1 MTPQE
6 FVSCIRR
13 EVLEESLKMYRQSLE
28 RSASTP
34 TGRDTYW
41 PEMTEFYQSLNE
53 EQRPQFMDGIRQV
66 LVDTLSNVFGILDGS
81 TLLEKHRDY
90 FHLTYG
96 DEPQE
101 LNGELQDLFLSPE
114 T

>member
-13 EVLEESLKMYRQSLE
+13 EVLEQNLALYHQNLNRSLSPANAQE
-28 RSASTP
+28 VH
-34 TGRDTYW
+34 W
-41 PEMTEFYQSLNE
+41 PRMAELYQSLNE
-53 EQRPQFMDGIRQV
+53 EQRLQFIEGIRLV
-66 LVDTLSNVFGILDGS
+66 MVDTLSNVLGILDGS

-96 DEPQE
+96 EEPQK
-101 LNGELQDLFLSPE
+101 LNGELQDFFLSSE